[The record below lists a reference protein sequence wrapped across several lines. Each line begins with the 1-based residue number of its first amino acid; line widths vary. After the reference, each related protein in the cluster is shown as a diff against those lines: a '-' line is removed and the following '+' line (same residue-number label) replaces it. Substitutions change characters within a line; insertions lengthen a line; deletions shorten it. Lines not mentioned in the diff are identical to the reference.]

1 MKNNPLVS
9 IIVNCCNGEKYLRKC
24 LDSIINQTF
33 SDFELIFWD
42 NNSKDN
48 SHKIFQS
55 YKDERF
61 KYFKSSLQTTLYKAR
76 NEAIKKT
83 QGSYICF
90 LDVDDYWLPK
100 KIEKQIDL
108 FNKKEN
114 IDIVYT
120 NQIIYE
126 EEKKIKKNYILKKSN
141 KYSESE
147 KILDR
152 QGATILT
159 ALFKKKAYHN
169 LDYGFNENY
178 NIIGDLDLFF
188 RMSKNSIIEYIDEP
202 LAVYRLHK
210 SNYSKLNKN
219 EEINELREWYK
230 NIFLKIS
237 NNQNEINIIKNAIL
251 LREIIFMILN
261 QKRIKSIS
269 KILLYKNSIL
279 KLKLVMAILIPNF
292 ILKKYLKF

>member
-1 MKNNPLVS
+1 MLIKLLSNSMLVKLTFVQLVNLKGKLIWKLVLELLVKLS
-9 IIVNCCNGEKYLRKC
+9 LNIV
-24 LDSIINQTF
+24 S
-33 SDFELIFWD
+33 
-42 NNSKDN
+42 
-48 SHKIFQS
+48 
-55 YKDERF
+55 
-61 KYFKSSLQTTLYKAR
+61 
-76 NEAIKKT
+76 
-83 QGSYICF
+83 
-90 LDVDDYWLPK
+90 
-100 KIEKQIDL
+100 
-108 FNKKEN
+108 
-114 IDIVYT
+114 
-120 NQIIYE
+120 
-126 EEKKIKKNYILKKSN
+126 
-141 KYSESE
+141 
-147 KILDR
+147 
-152 QGATILT
+152 ILT

-188 RMSKNSIIEYIDEP
+188 RMSKNNIIEYIDEP

-261 QKRIKSIS
+261 QKRIKSIT

>member
-188 RMSKNSIIEYIDEP
+188 RMSKNNIIEYIDEP

>member
-55 YKDERF
+55 YKDVRF
-61 KYFKSSLQTTLYKAR
+61 RYFKSSLQTTLYKAR

-100 KIEKQIDL
+100 KIEKQIGL

-126 EEKKIKKNYILKKSN
+126 EEKKIKKNYILKRSN

-159 ALFKKKAYHN
+159 ALFKKTAYHN

-202 LAVYRLHK
+202 LAVYRLHQN
-210 SNYSKLNKN
+210 NYSKLNKN

-279 KLKLVMAILIPNF
+279 KLKLAMAILIPNF
-292 ILKKYLKF
+292 ILKRYLKF